1 MTPIS
6 IAILDDDSLFAE
18 ALALLLAQEP
28 ALNVLF
34 YSCDSADLLLAFDN
48 KGIPDVL
55 LCDLKLQEENGLDL
69 AGKLLTDHRDLRII
83 ALSAYYKPVYM
94 AAALRS
100 GFSAFLPKN
109 CTPEELV
116 QAITAV
122 RTAGIYYRP
131 RDLALVQDFLKAPKD
146 KAPGFG
152 PTSGLSR
159 REEEIVALI
168 CHQCTNAAIAEKLF
182 ISIRTVE
189 GHRNRII
196 EKTGIKHTAGF
207 VTFAL
212 VHGIVDLEELS
223 LRENLRD

>member
-6 IAILDDDSLFAE
+6 IAILDDDNLFAE
-18 ALALLLAQEP
+18 ALALLLAQES

-34 YSCDSADLLLAFDN
+34 YSCDGTDLLHAFDR

-94 AAALRS
+94 AAALRA

-122 RTAGIYYRP
+122 CTAGVYYRP
-131 RDLALVQDFLKAPKD
+131 RDLALVQDFLKDPKD
-146 KAPGFG
+146 KADFE

-168 CHQCTNAAIAEKLF
+168 CHQYTNAAIAEKLF

-196 EKTGIKHTAGF
+196 EKTGIRHTAGF

-223 LRENLRD
+223 LRENIRD